1 MTQLTAPTAPAT
13 PAPSVTPV
21 PSTAP
26 PANAPDRVPDTG
38 FLRMPTPLGRLELH
52 SIAGAVS
59 AVRFE
64 QDGRLP
70 SDDCDERPNSIL
82 LDAAEQ
88 LDEYFSGSRRCFEL
102 PLVATG
108 TPFQHAVWTAL
119 GDVGFGTAIGY
130 GALARAAGAPGGGR
144 AAGQAVRANTLA
156 LLVPCHRVLGSGGFV
171 TGYSGGEGP
180 STKRWLLDHEG
191 IPYRR

>member
-1 MTQLTAPTAPAT
+1 MTRFSTPPSSAT
-13 PAPSVTPV
+13 PASSVTAALSAAPL
-21 PSTAP
+21 PSAP
-26 PANAPDRVPDTG
+26 ECAPATG
-38 FLRMPTPLGRLELH
+38 FLRLPTPLGRLELR
-52 SIAGAVS
+52 SIDGAVS

-70 SDDCDERPNSIL
+70 SDGSVERPNSVL
-82 LDAAEQ
+82 LEAAEQ
-88 LDEYFSGSRRCFEL
+88 LDEYFTRRREHFDL

-119 GDVGFGTAIGY
+119 GDVEFGTAIGY
-130 GALARAAGAPGGGR
+130 GALARAAGVPGGGR
-144 AAGQAVRANTLA
+144 AAGQAVRANSLA
-156 LLVPCHRVLGSGGFV
+156 LLVPCHRVLGSGGVV

-180 STKRWLLDHEG
+180 GTKRWLLDHEG